1 MLMFVYWRNTDGKR
15 VMAKLNGLQVV
26 PRIGDTI
33 HIADDTFTGIVV
45 KSLGFS
51 FANGNFTH
59 VLIEGECIYTQPKE

>member
-1 MLMFVYWRNTDGKR
+1 MFVYWKDADGKR

-33 HIADDTFTGIVV
+33 HIAPSTDGVFTGIVV

-59 VLIEGECIYTQPKE
+59 TLIEGEFIYNA